1 MPLVL
6 NSKQFAAYHARLAD
20 QLKPTILRG
29 MRAGAARAVGYLVQR
44 TREAPP
50 ANPSGV
56 GTGGAVN
63 TGNFARRWRVIPLPD
78 GVALDNDAPYAPI
91 VDGGRRPGK
100 FPPKAELIAW
110 IKRRI
115 LVKPKPK
122 RGGGGKR
129 SSGPRGSAEQ
139 ERAKADEKRLAA
151 DIARFARKDPML
163 GPRRPP
169 KPKPPQKRQ
178 RGVRKSYTIDEQA
191 ARLYFPIARAI
202 ARRGLIGRKIL
213 TAPTAQDEILG
224 MVTREVAAEIGRTM
238 AKR

>member
-6 NSKQFAAYHARLAD
+6 NAKQFAAYHSRLAE

-63 TGNFARRWRVIPLPD
+63 TGNFARRWRVTPLPD
-78 GVALDNDAPYAPI
+78 GVALVNDSPYGPVI
-91 VDGGRRPGK
+91 EEGRRPGK

-110 IKRRI
+110 IKRRL
-115 LVKPKPK
+115 LVKPKPT
-122 RGGGGKR
+122 GTKR
-129 SSGPRGSAEQ
+129 SSGQRGRSEQ
-139 ERAKADEKRLAA
+139 DRAKAAEKRLAA
-151 DIARFARKDPML
+151 DIARVGRKDPML
-163 GPRRPP
+163 GPRRPQKPAPPP
-169 KPKPPQKRQ
+169 KRR
-178 RGVRKSYTIDEQA
+178 RGVRKVYSTDEQA

-224 MVTREVAAEIGRTM
+224 MVTREVAVEIGRSM